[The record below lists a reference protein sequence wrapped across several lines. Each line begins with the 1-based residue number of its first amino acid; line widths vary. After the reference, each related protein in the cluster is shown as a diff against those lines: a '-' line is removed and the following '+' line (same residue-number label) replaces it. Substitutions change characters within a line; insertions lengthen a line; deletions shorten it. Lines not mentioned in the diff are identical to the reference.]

1 MTPMRILPLLLISVV
16 GLGLASC
23 DRHAVRAARGVG
35 HAERAE
41 RQAGQGHGLKRACRA
56 DIEQYCVASQKG
68 RERRQCLQSH
78 IDKLSEGC
86 KQAMTERGN
95 RHGGG
100 RKNRDSGAADDSG
113 D

>member
-1 MTPMRILPLLLISVV
+1 MGPMRILPLLLVSVV

-23 DRHAVRAARGVG
+23 DRHAGRAVRGAA
-35 HAERAE
+35 HAERSE

-68 RERRQCLQSH
+68 RERKQCLESH
-78 IDKLSEGC
+78 LDKLSDGC
-86 KQAMTERGN
+86 KQALTERGN

-100 RKNRDSGAADDSG
+100 RKNRDAGGTDDSE
-113 D
+113 